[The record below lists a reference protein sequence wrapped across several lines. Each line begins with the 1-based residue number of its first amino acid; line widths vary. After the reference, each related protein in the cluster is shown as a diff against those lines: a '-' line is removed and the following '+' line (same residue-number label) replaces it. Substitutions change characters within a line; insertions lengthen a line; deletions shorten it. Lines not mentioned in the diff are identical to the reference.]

1 MLKLELEV
9 INYIN
14 SKVSL
19 CQGDI
24 TKLSVD
30 ATVNSVNKTLTGG
43 GGIDRAN
50 HNAAGSAL
58 IDECQELNGCGT
70 GECKVTL
77 SYKLPAEYVFHAVR
91 LRDKSD

>member
-1 MLKLELEV
+1 M
-9 INYIN
+9 
-14 SKVSL
+14 
-19 CQGDI
+19 
-24 TKLSVD
+24 
-30 ATVNSVNKTLTGG
+30 NSVNKTLTGG
-43 GGIDRAN
+43 GGIDGAN
-50 HNAAGSAL
+50 RNPAGPGL